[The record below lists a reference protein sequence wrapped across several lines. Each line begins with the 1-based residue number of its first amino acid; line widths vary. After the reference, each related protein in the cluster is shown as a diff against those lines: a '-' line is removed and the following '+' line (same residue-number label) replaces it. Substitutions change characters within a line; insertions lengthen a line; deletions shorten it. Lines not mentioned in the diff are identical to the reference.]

1 MNDTARTPTAE
12 PNPDSAPPRGTFN
25 TPQAAARPPALAWFT
40 EDAVTRSTRAG
51 NASFRELVGGT
62 PATMRRVYLPTRLD
76 AAQVFD
82 GKVVHGGCVII
93 DDPIDPGSERYQ
105 QARAG
110 VPYPRGTRAQRRR
123 TATARVQARRRR
135 ARTAKAAALGA
146 WSQKTLDDQ
155 LRAYVRTAYQELAA
169 FSDKLAWD
177 GVPAGPY
184 DPPPFVP
191 VYYGVTVPVH
201 PAFRVTCV

>member
-1 MNDTARTPTAE
+1 VNDTARTPTATTAE

-25 TPQAAARPPALAWFT
+25 TPQAPARPPALAWVHDEVLCGT
-40 EDAVTRSTRAG
+40 AAR
-51 NASFRELVGGT
+51 FRELVGGVPVT
-62 PATMRRVYLPTRLD
+62 MHRVLLPARLD

-105 QARAG
+105 QARRG

-123 TATARVQARRRR
+123 TATARVQARRRKAR
-135 ARTAKAAALGA
+135 AAKAALAA
-146 WSQKTLDDQ
+146 W
-155 LRAYVRTAYQELAA
+155 RAAGVRTDPGRMAPWPTLP
-169 FSDKLAWD
+169 
-177 GVPAGPY
+177 VPTGPY
-184 DPPPFVP
+184 DPPPVMP
-191 VYYGVTVPVH
+191 VYYGVTMPVS